1 MHWASPVVILSP
13 SCIFHPA
20 TWKHFPQGHC
30 HCFLYLGLMCGKT
43 ISLNCIHLSVFVCGF
58 FRLQGLMKTER
69 HQFNYN
75 VLDCYWGEIV
85 FIWRLN
91 EFLISL
97 LLTWFYLRLKWGSS
111 QLHSFVLPDGQ
122 VFVPLLRQI
131 TFARGEKDGNGSPV
145 LPDNFQFQVK
155 GKGGYTIICTL

>member
-1 MHWASPVVILSP
+1 MSFILLHKNP
-13 SCIFHPA
+13 IP
-20 TWKHFPQGHC
+20 C

-43 ISLNCIHLSVFVCGF
+43 LKLNCIHLGGFVCGF

-75 VLDCYWGEIV
+75 VLACYWGEIV

-97 LLTWFYLRLKWGSS
+97 LLTWCYLGLKWGSS
-111 QLHSFVLPDGQ
+111 QLHGFVLPDGQ

-131 TFARGEKDGNGSPV
+131 TFANARGEKDGNGSPV
-145 LPDNFQFQVK
+145 LPDNFLLQVK
-155 GKGGYTIICTL
+155 EKGGVTLLASCK